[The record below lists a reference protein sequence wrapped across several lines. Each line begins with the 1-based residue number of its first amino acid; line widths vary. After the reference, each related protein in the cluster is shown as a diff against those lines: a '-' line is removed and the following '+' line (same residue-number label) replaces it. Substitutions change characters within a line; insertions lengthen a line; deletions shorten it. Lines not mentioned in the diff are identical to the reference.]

1 MIFTVEKLIKF
12 LETFPKDSK
21 ICFVTETERKEV
33 LPNVF
38 EGGYIKSLEI
48 KDIQEDL
55 GIVYIAMK

>member
-1 MIFTVEKLIKF
+1 MIFTVERLIKF

-38 EGGYIKSLEI
+38 EGGGYKELILQDVQGDDQNTYILI
-48 KDIQEDL
+48 K
-55 GIVYIAMK
+55 

>member
-1 MIFTVEKLIKF
+1 MKFTVERLIKY

-21 ICFVTETERKEV
+21 VWFVTKTERKEV
-33 LPNVF
+33 FPNEF
-38 EGGYIKSLEI
+38 EGGYIKDLEI

>member
-1 MIFTVEKLIKF
+1 MKFTVERLIKY

-21 ICFVTETERKEV
+21 VWFVTKTERKEV
-33 LPNVF
+33 FPNEF

>member
-1 MIFTVEKLIKF
+1 MIFTVERLIKF

-33 LPNVF
+33 LPNQF
-38 EGGYIKSLEI
+38 EGGNIKDLEI
-48 KDIQEDL
+48 KDIQENL